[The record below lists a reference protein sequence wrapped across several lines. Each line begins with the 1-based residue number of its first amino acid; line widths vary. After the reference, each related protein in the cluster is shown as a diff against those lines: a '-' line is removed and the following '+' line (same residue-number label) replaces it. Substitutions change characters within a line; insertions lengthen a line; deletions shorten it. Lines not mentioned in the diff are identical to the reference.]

1 MRYRIFGDKL
11 PGLTLQLD
19 AGESIY
25 TQSGG
30 MSWMSDNFQMDT
42 NVRGG
47 LMKGLGR
54 MLTGESLFMATYT
67 ARSSGAE
74 ITLTSAMPGEIR
86 PLQLDG
92 QKKYIAQKSSF
103 LCAQQGVVLSTF
115 VNKLKTG
122 LFGGEGFLMQR
133 LSGEGMVFLELDGS
147 IVELDLQPGQRI
159 KVDTGNIAF
168 FESDVKYDVETVKGF
183 TNIFFGGEGLFLSV
197 LEGPGKV
204 WLQSLNTASFAARI
218 MGFIPIRA
226 VKL

>member
-67 ARSSGAE
+67 AKSAGAE

-86 PLQLDG
+86 ALQLDG
-92 QKKYIAQKSSF
+92 RKQYIAQKSSF

-147 IVELDLQPGQRI
+147 IVEIDLQPGQRL
-159 KVDTGNIAF
+159 KVYTGNIAF

-218 MGFIPIRA
+218 MGFLPN
-226 VKL
+226 KSG

>member
-1 MRYRIFGDKL
+1 MRYKIFGDKL

-30 MSWMSDNFQMDT
+30 MSWMSDDFQMDT

-67 ARSSGAE
+67 ANINNAE

-86 PLQLDG
+86 ALQLDG
-92 QKKYIAQKSSF
+92 RKQYIAQKSSF
-103 LCAQQGVVLSTF
+103 LCAQPTVVLSTF

-147 IVELDLQPGQRI
+147 IVEIDLQPGQRL

-168 FESDVKYDVETVKGF
+168 FESDVKYDVVTVKGF
-183 TNIFFGGEGLFLSV
+183 SNILFGGEGLFLSV

-218 MGFIPIRA
+218 MGFMPH
-226 VKL
+226 KSG

>member
-1 MRYRIFGDKL
+1 MRYKIFGDKL

-30 MSWMSDNFQMDT
+30 MSWMTDNIQMET
-42 NVRGG
+42 NMRGG

-67 ARSSGAE
+67 ARNAGAE

-86 PLQLDG
+86 ALQLDG
-92 QKKYIAQKSSF
+92 RQQYIAQKSAF
-103 LCAQQGVVLSTF
+103 LCAQPGVELSTY
-115 VNKLKTG
+115 VTKLKAG

-133 LSGEGMVFLELDGS
+133 LSGQGMVFLELDGS
-147 IVELDLQPGQRI
+147 IVELELQAGERV
-159 KVDTGNIAF
+159 KVDTGNLAF
-168 FESDVKYDVETVKGF
+168 FEAQVKYDAETVKGF
-183 TNIFFGGEGLFLSV
+183 ANILFGGEGLFLSV

-204 WLQSLNTASFAARI
+204 WLQSLNTASFASRL
-218 MGFIPIRA
+218 MGFLPH
-226 VKL
+226 KSS

>member
-67 ARSSGAE
+67 AKSAGAE

-86 PLQLDG
+86 ALQLDG
-92 QKKYIAQKSSF
+92 RKQYIAQKSSF

-133 LSGEGMVFLELDGS
+133 LCGEGMVFLELDGS
-147 IVELDLQPGQRI
+147 IVEIDLQPGQRL

-218 MGFIPIRA
+218 MGFLPN
-226 VKL
+226 KSG